1 MNKPESVSK
10 FPELHGV
17 LFPGCGVKFTGYENA
32 FLQKSGY
39 DIEGLFKRASL
50 CSSFKIPESLSAAD
64 EWRDELQNQ
73 LLTYIYSCAFSDI
86 IRQLYTKIPWCTFYS
101 MGIYAALYHAG
112 VYSFESGLKLV
123 ETAYAALMTA
133 KGMVSYAVATI
144 IGLER
149 AGIEKH
155 IAGAGGMLDI
165 INENNS
171 LGFVVCGECA
181 NLTMLVDAVTDDGA
195 MKTVVLPL
203 SAPYHAVKD
212 KTQLEPLRL
221 CCDEVIRSAPD
232 VTIVSCVNQ
241 TILDTVEKIKHT
253 VLDNV
258 ALPIN
263 WRKTFEFLLA
273 NGGCEF
279 FECGPGESLYKAGK
293 FIDGKF
299 TITGCKKYSTYFK

>member
-1 MNKPESVSK
+1 MNHSETVSK

-17 LFPGCGVKFTGYENA
+17 LFPGCGVKFTGYENI

-39 DIEGLFKRASL
+39 DIDRLFRRASA
-50 CSSFKIPESLSAAD
+50 CSSFKIHEPVCTSD
-64 EWRDELQNQ
+64 EECDELQNQ

-86 IRQLYTKIPWCTFYS
+86 LRKNYANISWCAFYS

-112 VYSFESGLKLV
+112 VYTFESGLKLV
-123 ETAYAALMTA
+123 ETAYTAVMAA
-133 KGMVSYAVATI
+133 KGTVSYAIATI

-149 AGIEKH
+149 TVVEKH
-155 IAGAGGMLDI
+155 IVCVGGMLDI
-165 INENNS
+165 INENNRLS
-171 LGFVVCGECA
+171 LVVCGESTRVA
-181 NLTMLVDAVTDDGA
+181 QLVDAVTDDGA

-212 KTQLEPLRL
+212 QSQLEPLRL
-221 CCDEVIRSAPD
+221 CCDDVIVNDPD
-232 VTIVSCVNQ
+232 VNIVSCVNQ
-241 TILDTVEKIKHT
+241 RILDTTDKIKHT

-263 WRKTFEFLLA
+263 WRKTFEQLLK
-273 NGGCEF
+273 NGGTEF

-293 FIDGKF
+293 FIDGTF
-299 TITGCKKYSTYFK
+299 TITGCRKYSFL